1 MLLMRSSGK
10 TAFLRRFITNS
21 FGNDYHNTI
30 GATYISKTIDY
41 KDSSIELQVCSSDIG

>member
-21 FGNDYHNTI
+21 FGNDYHSTI
-30 GATYISKTIDY
+30 GATYIPKTIDY
-41 KDSSIELQVCSSDIG
+41 KDCSIELQVHCFELG